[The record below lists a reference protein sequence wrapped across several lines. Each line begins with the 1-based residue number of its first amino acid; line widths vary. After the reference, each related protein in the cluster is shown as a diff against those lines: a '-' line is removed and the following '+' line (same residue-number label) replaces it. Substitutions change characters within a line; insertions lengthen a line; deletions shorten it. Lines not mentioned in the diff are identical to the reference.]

1 MKTFIAP
8 KKDTQEMIK
17 ALRQAGLQVDKL
29 DAGYQCIGING
40 DVIFKAMV
48 GHHDYLIRT
57 VDDLFVA

>member
-1 MKTFIAP
+1 
-8 KKDTQEMIK
+8 MIK

-29 DAGYQCIGING
+29 DAGYECIGING